1 MQIVSYLLFL
11 FAGFIS
17 FLTYRIGITD
27 GVRLSKNEEP
37 VPVMKKLAAHTQ
49 TESEKDFFNQY
60 NKLMNYDFDKAGDMN
75 E

>member
-1 MQIVSYLLFL
+1 MQIFIYLLFL
-11 FAGFIS
+11 LSGLCS
-17 FLTYRIGITD
+17 FFTYRIGIKD

-37 VPVMKKLAAHTQ
+37 MPVFNKTTGYVQ

-60 NKLMNYDFDKAGDMN
+60 NKLMNYDFDKVGEDN